1 METDGKANVVVAFL
15 GSIAIITSH
24 RYESQQFYFAVF
36 DFVLKIWIRNCTF
49 QQEPSGIKNIL
60 FLIFL
65 LTLKKKCHAQC
76 LYKMNKYS
84 AAHLVEQEIASKQTR
99 GKAGCKSIM
108 YFSSSAAFGQQN
120 ISQ

>member
-1 METDGKANVVVAFL
+1 MSGSEVIALVSNMETDGKANVVVAFL

-36 DFVLKIWIRNCTF
+36 DFVLKILISNCTF

-65 LTLKKKCHAQC
+65 LTLKKNVMHNVYTK
-76 LYKMNKYS
+76 
-84 AAHLVEQEIASKQTR
+84 
-99 GKAGCKSIM
+99 
-108 YFSSSAAFGQQN
+108 
-120 ISQ
+120 